1 MKIVLFSDYYYPTI
15 KSGSI
20 VIKDL
25 AVELTRLGH
34 EAIVITFNEDQNV
47 FLTKEHNQSITII
60 RLRSQLRKYGMIGRL
75 LSELQYSSSI
85 IKGLK
90 RIKIDDVDGII
101 CFSPSIFYKKAI
113 SWIKSKYKI
122 KAYLIVRDIFPKWLL
137 DAGILKEGPLF
148 WFFKREEIKLYNSVD
163 FIGIESAKDLDYF
176 KSYISD
182 GIHLE
187 VLDNWGSSTDINQ
200 IESHYS
206 SPLPKKLINF
216 IYGGNMAD
224 AQDLYSLLD
233 DLDDSAL
240 EGKAFITLIG
250 SGHQLSNIKS
260 LIKRK
265 KLKNVQLLKEVDQ
278 ETYLTILKDADIGLV
293 SLNKKLKSNNFP
305 LKMMGYIQQSKP
317 ILACVNPNN
326 EIIEIIKKN
335 DIGQVSLSGDKKE
348 LNNNLITMIQDKE
361 RLKEQG
367 ANAFELFERRFTVKI
382 AMEKILDKLIK

>member
-176 KSYISD
+176 KSYISG